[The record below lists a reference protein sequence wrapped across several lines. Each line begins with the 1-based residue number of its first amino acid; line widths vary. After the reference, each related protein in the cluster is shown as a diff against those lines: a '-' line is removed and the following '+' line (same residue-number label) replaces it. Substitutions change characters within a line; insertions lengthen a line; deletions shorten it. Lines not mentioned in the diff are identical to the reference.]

1 MSRRFAKL
9 SKWLRHRWIGF
20 SEDDAQPL
28 QWANIRR
35 RSRICLVNA
44 LRTTRPTFWLV
55 QSCRGAE
62 NSRVNTIAATE
73 FLPLVVPA
81 EAAKDFVVVSLHDVA
96 PSSQQVATTIL
107 SELTHCGVR
116 VCSLLVVP
124 DYHHQGHFPKI
135 RQFVAWLRGLE
146 ADGHEIVIHGYFHER
161 PRRAKESLRD
171 QFLTR
176 FYAKNEGEFYDMA
189 YNEALRRIVTARDEL
204 LAHGLKPRGFVAPAW
219 LLSEEAE
226 RAAGDAQM
234 EYTTRLRTV
243 CDLRS
248 GNVFPAR
255 TLVYSVESNWRR
267 AVSRTWNA
275 AMFRFL
281 KGKSLLR
288 ISIHPPDYLQPA
300 IWRQILAWITA
311 TSSVRTATTY
321 QDWIAEQR
329 LRRGL

>member
-1 MSRRFAKL
+1 MS
-9 SKWLRHRWIGF
+9 
-20 SEDDAQPL
+20 
-28 QWANIRR
+28 
-35 RSRICLVNA
+35 
-44 LRTTRPTFWLV
+44 
-55 QSCRGAE
+55 
-62 NSRVNTIAATE
+62 TIVATE
-73 FLPLVVPA
+73 FLPLVA
-81 EAAKDFVVVSLHDVA
+81 TASAARDFIVVSLHDVA
-96 PSSQQVATTIL
+96 PSTQQIANTII
-107 SELTHCGVR
+107 SELARRGVR

-124 DYHHQGHFPKI
+124 DYHHQGLFT
-135 RQFVAWLRGLE
+135 RDTGFVSWLRGLE
-146 ADGHEIVIHGYFHER
+146 AEGHEIVIHGYFHER
-161 PRRAKESLRD
+161 PRGAKETLRD
-171 QFLTR
+171 KFLTR
-176 FYAKNEGEFYDMA
+176 FYTQHEGEFYDLG
-189 YNEALRRIVTARDEL
+189 YEEALRRIAGASDEFR
-204 LAHGLKPRGFVAPAW
+204 AHGLKPRGFVAPAW
-219 LLSEEAE
+219 LLGDEAE
-226 RAAGDAQM
+226 RAARDAQM